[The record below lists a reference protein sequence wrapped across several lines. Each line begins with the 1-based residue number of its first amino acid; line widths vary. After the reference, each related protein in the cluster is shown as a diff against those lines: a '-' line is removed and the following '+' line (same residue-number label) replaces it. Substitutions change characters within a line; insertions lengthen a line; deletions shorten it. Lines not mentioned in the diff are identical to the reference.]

1 MVRFDDGLFFSF
13 CHLCFFSALLLCC
26 PHPAFPRHVSTTVQV
41 KLFGFSSSLVACVAQ
56 GKQETKKMVAVSRRG
71 KQSQKL
77 LRSIQYRLHCGIGIG
92 AKALPI
98 SSNQSGQMHTVAK
111 LSTAALCPS
120 PLVLLVRCAI
130 LRVCPRVL
138 PGSMGAVL
146 FYQWVES
153 ARLDVAL
160 QRELGRKQKRHTDIS
175 HVRGRSP
182 VPTLR
187 RKVDNS
193 FSSRPRSSHPSWLS
207 FSL

>member
-1 MVRFDDGLFFSF
+1 MRSPRETRDEKDGG
-13 CHLCFFSALLLCC
+13 CKSARETV
-26 PHPAFPRHVSTTVQV
+26 PKTAQEHTVS
-41 KLFGFSSSLVACVAQ
+41 VAL
-56 GKQETKKMVAVSRRG
+56 RDRNRG
-71 KQSQKL
+71 KSAIQQSVGSY
-77 LRSIQYRLHCGIGIG
+77 SIRI
-92 AKALPI
+92 
-98 SSNQSGQMHTVAK
+98 AK
-111 LSTAALCPS
+111 LPTAALCPS

-193 FSSRPRSSHPSWLS
+193 FSSRPRSSHPSWHS